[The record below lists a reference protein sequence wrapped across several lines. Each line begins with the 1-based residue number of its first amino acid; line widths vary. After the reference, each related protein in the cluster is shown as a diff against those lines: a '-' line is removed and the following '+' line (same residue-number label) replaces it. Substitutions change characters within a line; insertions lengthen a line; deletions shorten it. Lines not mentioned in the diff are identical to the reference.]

1 MHGEYLEY
9 EEDVIKMLFN
19 VKKIEDFDL
28 FMILRIWISLSNII
42 FFVLKISV
50 VHLGS
55 DSFIFGSDHGKKIIL
70 CEAW

>member
-28 FMILRIWISLSNII
+28 FMICE
-42 FFVLKISV
+42 
-50 VHLGS
+50 
-55 DSFIFGSDHGKKIIL
+55 FGFHFQT
-70 CEAW
+70 